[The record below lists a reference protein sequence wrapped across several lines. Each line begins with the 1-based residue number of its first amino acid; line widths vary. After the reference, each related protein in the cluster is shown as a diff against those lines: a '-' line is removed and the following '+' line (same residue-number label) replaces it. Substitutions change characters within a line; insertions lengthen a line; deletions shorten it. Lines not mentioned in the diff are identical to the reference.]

1 MFVNDGDLKVAKIRV
16 IGVGG
21 AGNNAVNRMID
32 KGITSAD
39 FYALNTDK
47 QALMLSRVPEENR
60 IQIGQQITKGLGA
73 GSEPE
78 LGEQAAEETREE
90 IEAICEGVDLL
101 FIAAGMGGG
110 TGTGAAPVVAK
121 IAKDKGCLTVAVVT
135 KPFAFEGKKR
145 EANAVKGIANLS
157 KYVDTIIIIPNDKL
171 LECLPK
177 ETPMI
182 DALTFADDNL
192 RQGVCGISDLISTP
206 ALINLDF
213 ADVRTIIKNQG
224 LAHMGVGRAKGE
236 NRIIDA
242 VRQAVSSPLLETTI
256 EGASGVII
264 NITGGK
270 DLSLGQV
277 YEAAKL
283 VQNVVDDSA
292 NIIFGANINEDLQ
305 EEIIVTLIATGF
317 NKNSGEGKDIKTL
330 ATAAQAAENAKKAET
345 KTDDFRLNGGI
356 KPSPAYDLFVKKNAV
371 NSSDDD
377 RREQENSAPRYNDGQ
392 NYGGRTDYSYNDRA
406 AQNGG
411 SAQNAQYGGFAQ
423 NQQNNGYSQNAQQG
437 GYAQNSGNGYAQN
450 NGYAQRN
457 EGYADSAAQGG
468 YYREDNNFNGN
479 NAPERPRSFAEV
491 NDDARM
497 NGNGG
502 YEEPRRP
509 ARRIEM
515 EADLEEA
522 EPEKK
527 QDKRELPSFVKRLF
541 GKK

>member
-330 ATAAQAAENAKKAET
+330 AAAAQAAENAKKAET

-450 NGYAQRN
+450 SGYAQRN

>member
-330 ATAAQAAENAKKAET
+330 AAAAQAAENAKKAET

-457 EGYADSAAQGG
+457 EGYADSAAQGV